1 MATKGKQLRFNL
13 EREREREILLLLR
26 QARAKGVGVFLR
38 GHPALDEVARELVTV
53 TLASSPA
60 SLRSP
65 RETFLSNSTER
76 EKTGAGS
83 NLGQT
88 SSRTCR
94 TQASSSSW
102 WRQTEMG
109 AESLAAA
116 SSTPHV
122 KRRLK
127 KFFFVQISVFVRGQK
142 MSSELI
148 HLLLDKTMARP
159 EPRNRKTNPSNR
171 PTKCKTVFV
180 DSQRR
185 DAAGR
190 TLTRSD
196 KDSVLKNPSNG
207 MQNLSILCRPS
218 EISRANTIPIWKV
231 TRLWWWT

>member
-1 MATKGKQLRFNL
+1 MTTKGKQLRFDL
-13 EREREREILLLLR
+13 EREREREREREKERERERERERSCFSASLAR
-26 QARAKGVGVFLR
+26 ARAKGVGVFLR

-53 TLASSPA
+53 HPDLFA

-83 NLGQT
+83 SLGQT
-88 SSRTCR
+88 SSR

-102 WRQTEMG
+102 SRQTEMG
-109 AESLAAA
+109 AERPAAA
-116 SSTPHV
+116 TSMHSACE
-122 KRRLK
+122 KKK

-142 MSSELI
+142 MGSELI
-148 HLLLDKTMARP
+148 HLLLDKTMVRP
-159 EPRNRKTNPSNR
+159 EPRNRQTNPPNR

-196 KDSVLKNPSNG
+196 KDSVLKNSVERNAKP
-207 MQNLSILCRPS
+207 L
-218 EISRANTIPIWKV
+218 
-231 TRLWWWT
+231 